1 MSIEV
6 KLIAETNLSPEIL
19 ASHAAKICYEKEV
32 PEVGKLIDIKS
43 RLFTTGHHTTLQH
56 NNFTFMIDGI
66 SVSSVYF
73 GLHLTHP
80 FYNSDQRSGRFSKM
94 YNSINLDDIKNHLLN
109 YFKETDVDIALSFI
123 NYGLSIYK
131 NNIKEITELAG
142 KQIQTERPLAND
154 KYIELNAIK
163 IAQEQL
169 RMFIS
174 MIMPTAL
181 DYTINLSSLFAL
193 YRTAWNPELRDII
206 SKMVKEVI
214 KKYPNLSYMFD
225 EKQRSSKDWTPI
237 NNNSHTGIKFKP
249 SLDITNMYYDDSIFN
264 VSSNKDSVDVF
275 YFSPENMNNSIQ
287 FIIQNIEVSC
297 ATFGQDQRH
306 RTIKRG
312 VPNFSGNFYIPP
324 LLKEAGLEK
333 EAVEYIKMF
342 NELKIPKTLLT
353 MIAPYG
359 IMVKYTKMSDINAL
373 LHEQAKRT
381 CWCAQEE
388 IYHLSTVLR
397 KELINKIGKDAKL
410 IKELSPACFKGGIC
424 IEGVRFCGR
433 NINER
438 FTDTYFKER
447 TT

>member
-43 RLFTTGHHTTLQH
+43 RLFSTGHHTTLQH

-109 YFKETDVDIALSFI
+109 YFKEKDVNTALSFI
-123 NYGLSIYK
+123 NYGLSVYK
-131 NNIKEITELAG
+131 NNIKEITELAR

-249 SLDITNMYYDDSIFN
+249 NLDITNMYYDDSIFN
-264 VSSNKDSVDVF
+264 VSSNKDAVDVF
-275 YFSPENMNNSIQ
+275 YFSPENMNNSVQ

-312 VPNFSGNFYIPP
+312 IPKFSGNFYIPP
-324 LLKEAGLEK
+324 LLKKAKLEK
-333 EAVEYIKMF
+333 EAIKYMKMF
-342 NELKIPKTLLT
+342 NELKIPQTLLT

-359 IMVKYTKMSDINAL
+359 IMVEYTKMSDINAL

-388 IYHLSTVLR
+388 IYHLSTALR

-410 IKELSPACFKGGIC
+410 IKELSPTCFKSGIC